1 MKLISLETGNFKI
14 DAGPMFGVIP
24 KSMWSKHHQADEN
37 NMCVL
42 ANRCLLVDT
51 GTKRIVIDTGIGNKV
66 TDKLVK
72 HYHLNL
78 NENIVNALKKNGY
91 TPESITDVIFT
102 HLHWDHC
109 GGAVD
114 YASNDHHSFVNVFPN
129 AVFHVSSKQWEWALH
144 PNKRESAAYPP
155 EYILPL
161 KDCKINFVD
170 KPGPLFPEINIFMSD
185 GHTPGQIIPIIDT
198 GKHKIAFTADLV
210 PSAVHVNLLWIS
222 AYDVYPLTA
231 IDEKEAFLKEA
242 LDNNYV
248 LFFEHDPLQ
257 ECGTL
262 QEGRKGPEIKET
274 FALSQLL
281 S

>member
-37 NMCVL
+37 NMCEL

-51 GTKRIVIDTGIGNKV
+51 GSKRIVIDTGIGNKV

-78 NENIVNALKKNGY
+78 NQNIVNALKANDY

-114 YASNDHHSFVNVFPN
+114 YADSDKKSFTNVFPN
-129 AVFHVSSKQWEWALH
+129 ATYHFSRKQWDWALH

-155 EYILPL
+155 DYIQPL
-161 KDCKINFVD
+161 EKFKTNLID
-170 KPGPLFPEINIFMSD
+170 KAGPLFPEIDIFMCD
-185 GHTPGQIIPIIDT
+185 GHSPGQMIPIINT
-198 GKHKIAFTADLV
+198 GKYKLAFTADLV

-222 AYDVYPLTA
+222 AYDVFPLTA

-242 LDNNYV
+242 LGNNYI

-257 ECGTL
+257 ECGSL
-262 QEGRKGPEIKET
+262 QEGVKGPEIKET
-274 FALSQLL
+274 FPLSRLN
-281 S
+281 